1 MGLQYISTMTAR
13 KLPWLIAI
21 MLLISGMLAAPA
33 AQARVKLVALPDRA
47 DTFVRMDNPTATLI
61 EEERVLTLQ
70 QGLNHIDFSW
80 KGVSIDPDSIRLT
93 PLTHPGE
100 VVLLNVSYPPE
111 EAALVW
117 EINSKGAWEEKVR
130 ITYLLSYIDRI
141 IAYKLVAAQDETKA
155 DFRNFLVLRN
165 FSGEDF
171 EKANFLMDYGE
182 GVVGGLLHEETKQL
196 LYLQKDQLPV
206 TKVWTFDSAL
216 LPWDPEEVQGNV
228 GIPVTYHIK
237 NAKENSLGEYT
248 LWGGK
253 VRVFQNDGHGGTII
267 LGEDNIDLV
276 PVGEEMKVQI
286 GDSRDLV
293 VTQRKMSEKKINVR
307 RNKDSDVIMYD
318 SEEVI
323 TAKAE
328 NFKDQPAVLT
338 IIQHIPGQWDMK
350 DCNLPYERK
359 DLETLEFQVKLPARG
374 QQELTMHYYRRNI
387 RP

>member
-1 MGLQYISTMTAR
+1 MGLHCIMTTTKR
-13 KLPWLIAI
+13 KLPLILAAV
-21 MLLISGMLAAPA
+21 LLITGLLAAPA
-33 AQARVKLVALPDRA
+33 AQARVKLVALPDRGE
-47 DTFVRMDNPTATLI
+47 TFIRMDNPNSTLI

-70 QGLNHIDFSW
+70 QGVNHIDFSW

-93 PLTHPGE
+93 PLSHPQD

-111 EAALVW
+111 EASLVW
-117 EINSKGAWEEKVR
+117 EISSQGAWEEKVR
-130 ITYLLSYIDRI
+130 ISYLLSYIDRV
-141 IAYKLVAAQDETKA
+141 IAYKLVANQDETKV

-171 EKANFLMDYGE
+171 ENANFLMDYGE
-182 GVVGGLLHEETKQL
+182 GVKDGLRHEETRQVL
-196 LYLQKDQLPV
+196 FLQKDQLPV

-237 NAKENSLGEYT
+237 NTKDNGLGEYA

-267 LGEDNIDLV
+267 LGEDKIGMV
-276 PVGEEMKVQI
+276 PVGEEMKVYI

-307 RNKDSDVIMYD
+307 RNKDNRVIMYD
-318 SEEVI
+318 SEETVV
-323 TAKAE
+323 AKAE
-328 NFKDQPAVLT
+328 NFKDQPAELT
-338 IIQHIPGQWDMK
+338 IIEHIPDQWDMK

-359 DLETLEFQVKLPARG
+359 DVSTLEFKVNLPARG
-374 QQELTMHYYRRNI
+374 KQELTMHYYRRNI